1 MSGVHR
7 YVKRPDQQPQPQQR
21 IPTPQVG
28 RPPIDIATAQA
39 LKFSSGKPQK
49 IEPAQAPAI
58 QQYPSTAPA
67 QGYTSNIAAPQSLYN
82 SRQWQQMPSHAKAL
96 DEISTVNSDFENT
109 RSDLGYDLED
119 ENIYR
124 QGDAEREYV
133 AQAGQRFSQPQ
144 HQLHRVQ
151 SQETLVVNPEDEQD
165 FRLDIGRSPPKPQT
179 AGKHSRFQ
187 STQVQHSNLQLRGQ
201 ATNDLNKKLIDSKK
215 RHRSDGPSRNY
226 YVQQQDQGDDE
237 LDDFDEV
244 LSSQSKNRQNTVE
257 VSSDSDGTTTAS
269 PTRPRKSRFAHS
281 SQLMEDGFPP
291 ADYDSEKLKGMKYSD
306 LKSEDWDTDPNFKVF
321 ALPPQLQGK
330 PLGDQ
335 ITYYASRE
343 AEELALFYEHL
354 STREWEEAG
363 DWLVEK
369 FADLLKQLKEKRQ
382 EKRKITEGFEAEIE
396 AREKAVRGKS
406 DLLDKKLK
414 DMRASGEGVLR
425 GKIV

>member
-1 MSGVHR
+1 MSGVSR
-7 YVKRPDQQPQPQQR
+7 YVKRPEQHPQPQQR
-21 IPTPQVG
+21 TPTPQVG
-28 RPPIDIATAQA
+28 RSPIDIATAQA
-39 LKFSSGKPQK
+39 LKFQNGKPQK
-49 IEPAQAPAI
+49 LEPAQAPAMHP
-58 QQYPSTAPA
+58 YPSTEPA
-67 QGYTSNIAAPQSLYN
+67 QGYTSHLGGPRSPFNN
-82 SRQWQQMPSHAKAL
+82 RQYQQLPSYSKAL
-96 DEISTVNSDFENT
+96 DDVTVNSDFEDT
-109 RSDLGYDLED
+109 RSDLGYDLGG
-119 ENIYR
+119 ENQYR

-151 SQETLVVNPEDEQD
+151 SQETLVINPEDEQD
-165 FRLDIGRSPPKPQT
+165 YRLDNERSPPKPQT

-187 STQVQHSNLQLRGQ
+187 SVQLQHSELQLRGQ
-201 ATNDLNKKLIDSKK
+201 ATNSMNQKLVDSKK

-226 YVQQQDQGDDE
+226 YQQQQDQGDDE
-237 LDDFDEV
+237 LEDLDEV
-244 LSSQSKNRQNTVE
+244 LSSPSKNRKDALE
-257 VSSDSDGTTTAS
+257 GSSDSDGTTTAS
-269 PTRPRKSRFAHS
+269 PTRSRKSRFAHS
-281 SQLMEDGFPP
+281 SLLMGDSFPP
-291 ADYDSEKLKGMKYSD
+291 ADYDNEQLKGMKYSD
-306 LKSEDWDTDPNFKVF
+306 LKSEDWDTIPNSNIFT
-321 ALPPQLQGK
+321 LPPQLQGK

-335 ITYYASRE
+335 ITYYAGRST
-343 AEELALFYEHL
+343 EELALFYEHL

>member
-1 MSGVHR
+1 MSGVSR
-7 YVKRPDQQPQPQQR
+7 YVKRPEQHSQPQLR
-21 IPTPQVG
+21 ISTPQVG
-28 RPPIDIATAQA
+28 RSQVDIATAQA
-39 LKFSSGKPQK
+39 LKFLNGKPQK
-49 IEPAQAPAI
+49 FEPPQAPAMEP
-58 QQYPSTAPA
+58 YPSTEPA
-67 QGYTSNIAAPQSLYN
+67 QGYTSNLAGPRSPFNI
-82 SRQWQQMPSHAKAL
+82 RQYQQLPSHAKAL
-96 DEISTVNSDFENT
+96 DEVTVNSDFDYT
-109 RSDLGYDLED
+109 RSDLGYDLEG
-119 ENIYR
+119 ENHYR

-133 AQAGQRFSQPQ
+133 AHPGQRFSQPQ
-144 HQLHRVQ
+144 HHLHRVQ

-165 FRLDIGRSPPKPQT
+165 FRLDDERSPPKPQT

-187 STQVQHSNLQLRGQ
+187 STQLQHSDLQLRGQ
-201 ATNDLNKKLIDSKK
+201 ATNSMNQKLVDSKK

-226 YVQQQDQGDDE
+226 YHQQQDQGDDE
-237 LDDFDEV
+237 LEDFDEV
-244 LSSQSKNRQNTVE
+244 LSSRSKNRQDTLE
-257 VSSDSDGTTTAS
+257 ASSDSDGTTTAS
-269 PTRPRKSRFAHS
+269 PTRPRKSRLAHS
-281 SQLMEDGFPP
+281 SQLMGDGFPP
-291 ADYDSEKLKGMKYSD
+291 ADYDNEKLKGMKYSD
-306 LKSEDWDTDPNFKVF
+306 LKSEDWDTIPNSKVF

-335 ITYYASRE
+335 ITYYAGQQD
-343 AEELALFYEHL
+343 EELALFYEHL